1 MPTRRVIRWIV
12 HHFRRDGP
20 AKAKKIKGM
29 IMNGLMEKF
38 CIFVAGIVLAG
49 LFSTGIQAEEKTEQT
64 AVSGN
69 NRKSSLI
76 RFLAS
81 PFPKPLPPSTRVRV
95 AVLDVS
101 GTLIRANNIALLLTQ
116 FRRRELE
123 EKIGMKIELANLS
136 KDNLRPQRGNVVYYR
151 SGFLR
156 AAMLV
161 AKVVPGEQTVIPMP
175 KAFAAKTGVD
185 IEIHLDAKPR

>member
-1 MPTRRVIRWIV
+1 MFATHRVIRRIV
-12 HHFRRDGP
+12 HHFRVNGA
-20 AKAKKIKGM
+20 AKVKKIKGM

-38 CIFVAGIVLAG
+38 FLLAVGIVVAG
-49 LFSTGIQAEEKTEQT
+49 LFFTEIQAQEKT
-64 AVSGN
+64 AVSAKIHKNGAV
-69 NRKSSLI
+69 

-81 PFPKPLPPSTRVRV
+81 PFPKPLPPSTRVRI
-95 AVLDVS
+95 AVLDIS

-136 KDNLRPQRGNVVYYR
+136 RDHKRAKRGNVVYYR
-151 SGFLR
+151 PGFLR

-161 AKVVPGEQTVIPMP
+161 ARAVPGQQTVIPMP
-175 KAFAAKTGVD
+175 KAFLMKTGVD
-185 IEIHLDAKPR
+185 VEIHLDAGPR

>member
-1 MPTRRVIRWIV
+1 
-12 HHFRRDGP
+12 
-20 AKAKKIKGM
+20 M

-38 CIFVAGIVLAG
+38 CIFVAGMVLAG
-49 LFSTGIQAEEKTEQT
+49 LFSAGIQAQEKT
-64 AVSGN
+64 AVSGKI
-69 NRKSSLI
+69 RKNSAI

-81 PFPKPLPPSTRVRV
+81 PFPKPLPPSTRVRI
-95 AVLDVS
+95 AILDVS

-123 EKIGMKIELANLS
+123 EKIGMKIELANWS
-136 KDNLRPQRGNVVYYR
+136 KDNLRPRRGNVIYYR

-185 IEIHLDAKPR
+185 VEIHLEAEPR

>member
-1 MPTRRVIRWIV
+1 M
-12 HHFRRDGP
+12 
-20 AKAKKIKGM
+20 KGLK
-29 IMNGLMEKF
+29 GKF
-38 CIFVAGIVLAG
+38 FLFVAGIVLASW
-49 LFSTGIQAEEKTEQT
+49 FSIGIQAQEKT
-64 AVSGN
+64 AVSGKV
-69 NRKSSLI
+69 RKNGPV

-95 AVLDVS
+95 AVLDIS

-136 KDNLRPQRGNVVYYR
+136 KDYKRLRRTNVVYYR

-161 AKVVPGEQTVIPMP
+161 ARAVPGEQAVMPMP

-185 IEIHLDAKPR
+185 IEIHLESEPR